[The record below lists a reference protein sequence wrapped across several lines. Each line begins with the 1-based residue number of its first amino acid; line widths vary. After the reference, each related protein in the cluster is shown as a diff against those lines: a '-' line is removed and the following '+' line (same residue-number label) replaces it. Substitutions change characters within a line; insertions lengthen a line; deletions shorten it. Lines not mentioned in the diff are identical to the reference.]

1 MSAARQKKSR
11 PWLFV
16 LLALVV
22 GAAVAVAVA
31 VRGRTSSHPG
41 AANASASAASSSSS
55 STAGDP
61 TNPFASKAMRYY
73 LYHRAGNI
81 TAAAYDAD
89 SRTLYLYH
97 PGVAEATASIMKVDI
112 LATLL
117 HQTQDAG
124 NGLNSAQNAL
134 AQEMIEDS
142 DNDDAQDL
150 WDEEGGST
158 AVSDFDADVGMDAT
172 SPNTAG
178 YWGLSTT
185 TARDQVDLLRHVL
198 LPNHLLDG
206 ASRAYESNLMHNITP
221 SQAWGVS
228 AGIGAGAHVALKNGW
243 LPLAGSDWQVN
254 SIGAV
259 VGSGR
264 HYLLAV
270 LTTGDPTEGYGIRT
284 ISHISSVAWH
294 SLA

>member
-1 MSAARQKKSR
+1 VTAARQKKSR

-16 LLALVV
+16 LLALAL
-22 GAAVAVAVA
+22 GAAVAVTVA
-31 VRGRTSSHPG
+31 VRGHASSHPG
-41 AANASASAASSSSS
+41 SATASASAASTSSIS
-55 STAGDP
+55 GDP
-61 TNPFASKAMRYY
+61 TNPFASKAMRHY
-73 LYHRAGNI
+73 LYHRAGRI
-81 TAAAYDAD
+81 TAAAYDAETH
-89 SRTLYLYH
+89 TLYLYH
-97 PGVAEATASIMKVDI
+97 PGVAETTASIMKVDI

-117 HQTQDAG
+117 DEAQDAG
-124 NGLNSAQNAL
+124 EGLSSAQTAL

-150 WDEEGGST
+150 WDGEGGSS
-158 AVSDFDADVGMDAT
+158 AVSAFDADAGMDAT
-172 SPNTAG
+172 DPNTAG

-198 LPNHLLDG
+198 LPNRLLDS
-206 ASRAYESNLMHNITP
+206 ASRAYESKLMHNITP

-228 AGIGAGAHVALKNGW
+228 AGVGAGAHVALKNGW

-259 VGSGR
+259 VGSQR

-284 ISHISSVAWH
+284 ISHISAATWH